1 MCEGD
6 GMEEWKE
13 CRLGDICKTNIN
25 SYSEK
30 DNWSFVNYLDTG
42 NITEN
47 KISDIQFI
55 DLSSEALPSRARRKV
70 QLNDIIYSTVRP
82 NQKHFGIIKNQPENF
97 LVSTGFAVL
106 HINKIIADPNFI
118 FYNLIQNENTES
130 LHAIAEQTTSA
141 YPAIKPSDI
150 ENLSIKLPPLPTQQ
164 KIAAIL
170 SSLDD
175 KIELNNKINTNLE
188 QQAQALFKNWF
199 VDFEPFGGK
208 MPEGWKVGKL
218 SDILRLK
225 KNPIQPGEDTSLPY
239 LPIDLIPIKS
249 LAIREVRPNEEALS
263 SLSRFDENDILIGA
277 MRVYFHRVAIAP
289 FDGITRTTC
298 FVLEPFNPNY
308 FAYSAITC
316 NQDLAIDYA
325 QKTSKGSTMPYAV
338 WEGGLGDFEI
348 PIPDEATAAKFNNI
362 VKPLLEQIKKS
373 YFENKILQEI
383 RESLLPKLMNGET
396 VVLSKIKNQIP

>member
-1 MCEGD
+1 
-6 GMEEWKE
+6 MEEWKE
-13 CRLGDICKTNIN
+13 CRLGDICKTKIN

-55 DLSSEALPSRARRKV
+55 DLSSESLPSRARRKV

-141 YPAIKPSDI
+141 YPAIKPYDI

-164 KIAAIL
+164 KIARIL

-188 QQAQALFKNWF
+188 QQAGVLFKNWF
-199 VDFEPFGGK
+199 VDLEPFGGK
-208 MPEGWKVGKL
+208 MPDGWKVGKL
-218 SDILRLK
+218 SEYCNFQK
-225 KNPIQPGEDTSLPY
+225 GYVNPAQTH
-239 LPIDLIPIKS
+239 
-249 LAIREVRPNEEALS
+249 NE
-263 SLSRFDENDILIGA
+263 
-277 MRVYFHRVAIAP
+277 Y
-289 FDGITRTTC
+289 FDG
-298 FVLEPFNPNY
+298 
-308 FAYSAITC
+308 
-316 NQDLAIDYA
+316 D
-325 QKTSKGSTMPYAV
+325 
-338 WEGGLGDFEI
+338 
-348 PIPDEATAAKFNNI
+348 
-362 VKPLLEQIKKS
+362 VKWLRQSISMNCLFS
-373 YFENKILQEI
+373 ILQE
-383 RESLLPKLMNGET
+383 LLQNADLK
-396 VVLSKIKNQIP
+396 VLGKVHFYSSQAQSQ

>member
-1 MCEGD
+1 MK
-6 GMEEWKE
+6 MEEWKE
-13 CRLGDICKTNIN
+13 CKLGDICKSNIN

-55 DLSSEALPSRARRKV
+55 DLSSESLPSRARRKV
-70 QLNDIIYSTVRP
+70 QINDIIYSTVRP

-106 HINKIIADPNFI
+106 HINKTIADPNFV
-118 FYNLIQNENTES
+118 FYNLIQNENTET

-208 MPEGWKVGKL
+208 MPEGWKEADIYSIANIIYGSPFASKLFNTEKNGKPIIRIRDLKDQHSDVYTPEKRDDAYLIQPKDIVVGMDGEFRPYIWGSEPGWLNQRVCVFENKRPKGKAFL
-218 SDILRLK
+218 YFSIKPLLDVVEKTQVATTVIHIGKKDFDKFQIILPTEDIL
-225 KNPIQPGEDTSLPY
+225 D
-239 LPIDLIPIKS
+239 
-249 LAIREVRPNEEALS
+249 
-263 SLSRFDENDILIGA
+263 RFDELTDPILDQI
-277 MRVYFHRVAIAP
+277 VAN
-289 FDGITRTTC
+289 R
-298 FVLEPFNPNY
+298 LENRR
-308 FAYSAITC
+308 
-316 NQDLAIDYA
+316 LAELRDA
-325 QKTSKGSTMPYAV
+325 
-338 WEGGLGDFEI
+338 
-348 PIPDEATAAKFNNI
+348 
-362 VKPLLEQIKKS
+362 
-373 YFENKILQEI
+373 
-383 RESLLPKLMNGET
+383 LLPKLINGEIE
-396 VVLSKIKNQIP
+396 V